1 METVKLTAAVL
12 SLGLLAAPVAA
23 QDSEAEPGAQ
33 GQCAPR
39 DRIVEALGGTFNE
52 SPRGLGLSDTGNVIE
67 VWTSTGGSWSVVV
80 NRPDGTSC
88 LADFGQAWALVPQG
102 EPA

>member
-1 METVKLTAAVL
+1 METLKLTAAVL
-12 SLGLLAAPVAA
+12 SLGLLVAPAYA
-23 QDSEAEPGAQ
+23 QDVGAGAQ

-39 DRIVEALGGTFNE
+39 DRLVEALGETFGE
-52 SPRGLGLSDTGNVIE
+52 STRGLGLSDTGNVIE
-67 VWTSTGGSWSVVV
+67 VWTSAEGSWSLVV

-88 LADFGQAWALVPQG
+88 LADFGQGWALVPQG